1 MISFDDDTSKGFE
14 TQKSAIKFLN
24 QTFGA
29 FIDRTQLNRKNICVF
44 ASLHKD
50 TDHRHIH
57 FAFFEKEPNHRY
69 KDGTVD
75 YTRRG
80 KISQKAIDNYLVS
93 ANMHLSEHGEEYYSA
108 RDRALDRLNELR
120 REGFGRRAQ
129 REVRAAVTALA
140 AELPVK
146 GRLQYRA
153 KNMEEYRERIDR
165 VADLIIQGL
174 LPHSKDYDDA
184 KLFTEL
190 NLRRKRNNL
199 IARRIRM
206 TRKANLQ
213 DFTHFVTL
221 TYSNELHTEESFKK
235 GLGDCLKN
243 LSKRRGWKCM
253 GVWERSPE
261 KQRLHFHG
269 IFYIPEGTMPGQM
282 IDVNDYNFKSHRR
295 RITHQNTYFNER
307 FGRSDFE
314 EIVDDEVLGDAM
326 SYIMKYI
333 EKSGERIVY
342 YGDLPQ
348 FFVSD
353 VMENDILCPYGEDGQ
368 KFILSDTFGCWD
380 EGEYMGQV
388 SKETIAKLPKVY

>member
-1 MISFDDDTSKGFE
+1 MPFAKCKVYSDGSHYIAIPPKPQKPRPKKGAKVKKEAPDLEELDDDETEDCPFDKPAPPVQMSLFEGEKQIDKQDETESVGQEIEQTCNENEDNAESKPSRKDIFE
-14 TQKSAIKFLN
+14 ALYKKYIFADK
-24 QTFGA
+24 
-29 FIDRTQLNRKNICVF
+29 RKR
-44 ASLHKD
+44 K
-50 TDHRHIH
+50 
-57 FAFFEKEPNHRY
+57 
-69 KDGTVD
+69 
-75 YTRRG
+75 
-80 KISQKAIDNYLVS
+80 
-93 ANMHLSEHGEEYYSA
+93 
-108 RDRALDRLNELR
+108 
-120 REGFGRRAQ
+120 RE
-129 REVRAAVTALA
+129 
-140 AELPVK
+140 
-146 GRLQYRA
+146 
-153 KNMEEYRERIDR
+153 
-165 VADLIIQGL
+165 IIRGL
-174 LPHSKDYDDA
+174 LPYSKDYEDA

-213 DFTHFVTL
+213 EDFNFFVTL

-235 GLGDCLKN
+235 ELGNCLKN
-243 LSKRRGWKCM
+243 LSKRKGWKCI

-269 IFYIPEGTMPGQM
+269 ISYIPEGTMPGKM
-282 IDVNDYNFKSHRR
+282 IDVNDYSFKSHRR

-314 EIVDDEVLGDAM
+314 EITDNGVLNEAM
-326 SYIMKYI
+326 AYIMKYI

-380 EGEYMGQV
+380 EGEYIGQV
-388 SKETIAKLPKVY
+388 SRETIAKLPKMN

>member
-1 MISFDDDTSKGFE
+1 MEEDEAEDCPFDKPMQPVQLSLFEGEKLVDEPEKVERDGQEIEQTCNENEDNAESKPSRKEIFE
-14 TQKSAIKFLN
+14 
-24 QTFGA
+24 
-29 FIDRTQLNRKNICVF
+29 QLYRK
-44 ASLHKD
+44 
-50 TDHRHIH
+50 HI
-57 FAFFEKEPNHRY
+57 N
-69 KDGTVD
+69 
-75 YTRRG
+75 
-80 KISQKAIDNYLVS
+80 DNYKK
-93 ANMHLSEHGEEYYSA
+93 
-108 RDRALDRLNELR
+108 RKRA
-120 REGFGRRAQ
+120 
-129 REVRAAVTALA
+129 
-140 AELPVK
+140 
-146 GRLQYRA
+146 
-153 KNMEEYRERIDR
+153 
-165 VADLIIQGL
+165 IIQGL
-174 LPHSKDYDDA
+174 LAHCKNYDDA

-243 LSKRRGWKCM
+243 LSKRQGWKCM

-269 IFYIPEGTMPGQM
+269 IFHIPDGTMPGQM

-314 EIVDDEVLGDAM
+314 EIVNDEVLGDAM
-326 SYIMKYI
+326 LYIMKYI

-342 YGDLPQ
+342 YGDLPRY
-348 FFVSD
+348 
-353 VMENDILCPYGEDGQ
+353 P
-368 KFILSDTFGCWD
+368 LSLRRGRA
-380 EGEYMGQV
+380 EIHSLGYVRVLG
-388 SKETIAKLPKVY
+388 